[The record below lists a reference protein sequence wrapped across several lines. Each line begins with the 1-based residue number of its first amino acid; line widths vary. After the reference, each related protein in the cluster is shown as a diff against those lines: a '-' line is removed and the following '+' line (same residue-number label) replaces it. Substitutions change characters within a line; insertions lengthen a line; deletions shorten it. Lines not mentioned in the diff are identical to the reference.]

1 VLKFSFKRV
10 ATYVPKDNFSPH
22 RTIKRIM
29 FIKNY
34 LEAIQDP
41 DT

>member
-1 VLKFSFKRV
+1 V

-22 RTIKRIM
+22 RTLKRIV

-34 LEAIQDP
+34 LEAIQDSE
-41 DT
+41 T